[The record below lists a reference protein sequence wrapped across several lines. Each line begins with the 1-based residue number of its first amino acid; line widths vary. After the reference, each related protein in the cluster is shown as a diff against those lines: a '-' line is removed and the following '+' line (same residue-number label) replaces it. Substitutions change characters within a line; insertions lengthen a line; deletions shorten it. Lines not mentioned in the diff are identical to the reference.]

1 MKIKKKTLNSSIK
14 DTSLLIGYFF
24 TDKSALIQL
33 ILMYLFGTETRLETL
48 KKNEERLNYETV
60 RKTSHC
66 LKSTLGLMGLVA

>member
-1 MKIKKKTLNSSIK
+1 
-14 DTSLLIGYFF
+14 
-24 TDKSALIQL
+24 
-33 ILMYLFGTETRLETL
+33 MYLFGTETRLETL